1 MARFENIQV
10 GDRVLV
16 HTWSGGFSNIHDYTP
31 CSVVKVNKKT
41 FKLDKYETRTFTKDY
56 GSVYGGDY
64 LDRIEVIPY
73 NEEVYQKCLKDKE
86 ERSKRNQFIGKVK
99 QVKFDSLTTD
109 QLERIC
115 SIIDE

>member
-16 HTWSGGFSNIHDYTP
+16 HTWPVGFNNIHNYTP

-41 FKLDKYETRTFTKDY
+41 FKLDKHETLTFTKDY
-56 GSVYGGDY
+56 GLVYGGDY
-64 LDRIEVIPY
+64 LVRIEVIPY
-73 NEEVYQKCLKDKE
+73 NEEVYQKYLKDKE